1 MDELSKQDQRE
12 AAQDLAAEQ
21 AASES
26 GAAGGEPTEPGYE
39 VAEQAASEAG
49 AAGETPAELRHGPG
63 HGSSHEAG
71 GGVDDGGGEYDG
83 VPIATFGFLDH
94 LRPDFWD

>member
-1 MDELSKQDQRE
+1 MDELSKQDLRE
-12 AAQDLAAEQ
+12 AAQDLAAEG

-26 GAAGGEPTEPGYE
+26 GAAGEMPRESRLGSRDLVAEGAVSERPAGSGYE
-39 VAEQAASEAG
+39 A
-49 AAGETPAELRHGPG
+49 
-63 HGSSHEAG
+63 AG
-71 GGVDDGGGEYDG
+71 GGADDGGGEYDG